1 MDAQAREMK
10 GWRMDVR
17 DDGGGIAAEPC
28 AARRRYWQRLR
39 EPSAIVEHDVRA
51 IARVRRRA
59 PVFDVGCG
67 NGGFV
72 RVCRAH
78 GIDAVGVERF
88 GSSAAVAAEAGM
100 DVLQAAGEEL
110 PLTRGALDCV
120 RLKEVLE
127 HVQRPL
133 DLATEVRRVLRPG
146 GVLLAYVPTQWSQ
159 LYPFPA
165 NFYDDYTH
173 VRAFSRVGVARLL
186 EDAGFARI
194 VVTGCT
200 PPLRPW
206 QRPVGALLSRTL
218 PFLWRAVAINGRDGA

>member
-1 MDAQAREMK
+1 
-10 GWRMDVR
+10 MDVR
-17 DDGGGIAAEPC
+17 GDACSIAAQPSE
-28 AARRRYWQRLR
+28 ARRRYWQRLR
-39 EPSAIVEHDVRA
+39 EPPSLVEGDVRA

-72 RVCRAH
+72 RACRAR

-88 GSSAAVAAEAGM
+88 GAAAAVAAARGI

-110 PLTRGALDCV
+110 PLARGALDCV

-133 DLATEVRRVLRPG
+133 DLVTEVRRVLRPG

-173 VRAFSRVGVARLL
+173 VRAFSRIGLERLL

-194 VVTGCT
+194 VVAGST
-200 PPLRPW
+200 PPLRWW

-218 PFLWRAVAINGRDGA
+218 PFLWRAVAVNGGDGA